1 MEILQANKQFLIQI
15 QALWR
20 GFKIRKV
27 FKFYKSHNRN
37 NKYFTYEEYKETINS
52 NRKGYFRNQR
62 EFRKHTYRTGAIY
75 EGDWKGGFRDG

>member
-1 MEILQANKQFLIQI
+1 MAVPLLDNTQEILMSNLQTIVFI

-20 GFKIRKV
+20 GYKIRKV

-52 NRKGYFRNQR
+52 NRKGYF
-62 EFRKHTYRTGAIY
+62 
-75 EGDWKGGFRDG
+75 